1 MNKGIIYKIKFN
13 ETDGFRYLIKLETT
27 VKIDEE
33 EFNIYI
39 KDPKER
45 IAELIAINT
54 EFSATKDLT
63 YFSGKKL
70 GLEIDLASKKIVSIE
85 YEA

>member
-1 MNKGIIYKIKFN
+1 MN
-13 ETDGFRYLIKLETT
+13 KLETT

-39 KDPKER
+39 KASKER
-45 IAELIAINT
+45 IAELIPINT

-63 YFSGKKL
+63 YFFGKKL

>member
-13 ETDGFRYLIKLETT
+13 ETDGFRYLIKLERT
-27 VKIDEE
+27 VKIGEE
-33 EFNIYI
+33 EYNII
-39 KDPKER
+39 IDTKELK
-45 IAELIAINT
+45 AHLLAVDT

-63 YFSGKKL
+63 PFLGKKL